1 MHSFC
6 FVSTK
11 DRLLGHAVKAK
22 GIIYVPLPLTLSI
35 YISFVQ
41 EGIYKR
47 MQQFV
52 HRDLYLTNPKT

>member
-6 FVSTK
+6 FVSIK

-22 GIIYVPLPLTLSI
+22 GINYVPLPFTLSI
-35 YISFVQ
+35 YISFVK
-41 EGIYKR
+41 EGIHKR
-47 MQQFV
+47 MLQFG